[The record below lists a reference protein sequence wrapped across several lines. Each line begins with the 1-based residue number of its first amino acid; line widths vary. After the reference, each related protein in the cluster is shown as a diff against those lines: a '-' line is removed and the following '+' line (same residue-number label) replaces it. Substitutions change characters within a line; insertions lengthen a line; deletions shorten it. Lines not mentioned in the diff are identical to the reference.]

1 MIALFGAPGSGK
13 SVQAN
18 MLQRKYGWYLASSRE
33 LFMGLRD
40 RDVTRALQYG
50 MTFDDEKAFQAMRGV
65 FAQAHNSRRQIVL
78 DGFPTSVQQVYWMIE
93 HNELKNLTG
102 AIILDVPRGE
112 LWRRLVERKRVDDTR
127 AAIERR
133 QNSYERTITGMTR
146 VLEMNGVYM
155 RKVDGRN
162 TPGDV
167 LERIEEV
174 LSEWGLIARK
184 DFEHIEP
191 KQSVYFNR

>member
-13 SVQAN
+13 SVQAE
-18 MLQRKYGWYLASSRE
+18 LLRRKYGWYLASSRE
-33 LFMGLRD
+33 LFIGLRD

-50 MTFDDEKAFQAMRGV
+50 MTFDDEKAFAAMSGV
-65 FAQAHNSRRQIVL
+65 FARARSNSGRQIIL

-93 HNELKNLTG
+93 HNELQNLTG
-102 AIILDVPRGE
+102 AIILEVPRGE

-133 QNSYERTITGMTR
+133 QNAYDRTITGMTR
-146 VLEMNGVYM
+146 VLEMNGVRV
-155 RKVDGRN
+155 RKVNGRN
-162 TPGDV
+162 TPDDV

-174 LSEWGLIARK
+174 LGEWSLVPRRSFEKIAIR
-184 DFEHIEP
+184 
-191 KQSVYFNR
+191 